1 MRTLKSVSLM
11 IVLVLAQ
18 AAVANAQTCLGLPSF
33 TSGSVH
39 VNVLGQFPD
48 SASGYAV
55 GIGAGRPNNL
65 FANIGGGQFSQD
77 GVEGKQSYGFLEF
90 GYQLPITRLNRAQVC
105 PIAGGYYGQG
115 PDDEAAGDKVTQY
128 SATVGVAAGM
138 AFGSSRFSAIPN
150 LGLRYTFGS
159 TKVDND
165 DVALSYDQGF
175 SGGIVE
181 LGLAFLF
188 LERFSIQPLVQL
200 PFADDTGDPLYDD
213 RKLSDKISY
222 NIFASFAFGWRAQ

>member
-1 MRTLKSVSLM
+1 MRTLKSVSLL

-33 TSGSVH
+33 NSGSVH
-39 VNVLGQFPD
+39 VNVAGQFPD

-77 GVEGKQSYGFLEF
+77 GIEAKQNYGFLEF
-90 GYQLPITRLNRAQVC
+90 GYQFPISRLNRAQVC
-105 PIAGGYYGQG
+105 PIAGGSYGQG
-115 PDDEAAGDKVTQY
+115 PDDEVAGDKVTSS
-128 SATVGVAAGM
+128 SASVGVAAGM

-150 LGLRYTFGS
+150 LGLRYEFGS
-159 TKVDND
+159 FKVDND
-165 DVALSYDQGF
+165 DESLSYDQGF
-175 SGGIVE
+175 SSGIVE

-188 LERFSIQPLVQL
+188 LERFSIQPLVQI
-200 PFADDTGDPLYDD
+200 PFAEDTGDPVADD
-213 RKLSDKISY
+213 RKLADKISFGL
-222 NIFASFAFGWRAQ
+222 FASFAFGWRAQ